1 MFADDVSIL
10 ATHRDK
16 QKATESVQRAVDIV
30 VDWCAEWKLKL
41 NATKSEVSFFSSW
54 TGDAKWEPT
63 ININGSAIRY
73 NPHPVLLGVTLDRQ
87 LTFGTHTENVAE
99 QAVGKNRMLAALS
112 HSDWGWKRDTLK
124 CIYLSSIR
132 SILDYAAPAWQPWLS
147 KTNIALLDRTQ
158 NKSLHLISGQYVAS
172 PTGSLNLETGVS
184 TYATIV
190 KQRCIMAQEQGLRLG
205 DDHPKHLAFK
215 KSVRHRTAGHH
226 SCRSLAESIT
236 NQLDVDLTNRK
247 PISIFPSTPPWSH
260 QCELNIFDTV
270 PGIKSRNDD
279 QLSKRTAAINRI
291 RELSGDYI
299 IYTDGSASKG
309 RLDGGA
315 AAVVTIGDAEEP
327 ITVDTLTERGRALT
341 CFYEEEACA
350 MLLATNWIAEH
361 CSQTTKILICTDSK
375 SLCQKLLGN
384 SIEVTDLRQ
393 QILDT
398 PGVITIQWVPGHSDI
413 PGNELADAAA
423 KEATLLPSAQG
434 AISYASAR
442 AFIKQTIV
450 DGPFTHPRPNRA
462 YAGKSKKQ
470 EDRLTTR
477 EDQVLLARLR
487 TGKLKN
493 FCSYQSLLDK
503 GATSPECP
511 LCQTSDHTLEHWLM
525 ECEGTAEAAFRVY
538 GFRPSH
544 LGVMSERTKETVAYA
559 RATLLTP

>member
-1 MFADDVSIL
+1 
-10 ATHRDK
+10 
-16 QKATESVQRAVDIV
+16 
-30 VDWCAEWKLKL
+30 
-41 NATKSEVSFFSSW
+41 
-54 TGDAKWEPT
+54 
-63 ININGSAIRY
+63 
-73 NPHPVLLGVTLDRQ
+73 
-87 LTFGTHTENVAE
+87 
-99 QAVGKNRMLAALS
+99 
-112 HSDWGWKRDTLK
+112 
-124 CIYLSSIR
+124 
-132 SILDYAAPAWQPWLS
+132 
-147 KTNIALLDRTQ
+147 
-158 NKSLHLISGQYVAS
+158 
-172 PTGSLNLETGVS
+172 
-184 TYATIV
+184 
-190 KQRCIMAQEQGLRLG
+190 
-205 DDHPKHLAFK
+205 
-215 KSVRHRTAGHH
+215 
-226 SCRSLAESIT
+226 
-236 NQLDVDLTNRK
+236 
-247 PISIFPSTPPWSH
+247 
-260 QCELNIFDTV
+260 
-270 PGIKSRNDD
+270 
-279 QLSKRTAAINRI
+279 
-291 RELSGDYI
+291 
-299 IYTDGSASKG
+299 
-309 RLDGGA
+309 
-315 AAVVTIGDAEEP
+315 
-327 ITVDTLTERGRALT
+327 
-341 CFYEEEACA
+341 

-393 QILDT
+393 QILNT

-423 KEATLLPSAQG
+423 KEAALLPSAQG